1 MKSSLLILM
10 LFCLLSCK
18 DKNPASEQNLCGV
31 KDPLRNLPW
40 LRDLVEESKKNKTSE
55 YLTVAVVKIGED
67 TVINFT
73 YMYMSC
79 IGCVSYHCD
88 GSRMD
93 MSKYSQT
100 ELVKYQE
107 DIFKEDGK
115 KVILWPEK

>member
-1 MKSSLLILM
+1 M
-10 LFCLLSCK
+10 SCK
-18 DKNPASEQNLCGV
+18 DKNPASEQSLCGV

-67 TVINFT
+67 SVINFT

-93 MSKYSQT
+93 MSKYSQAQ
-100 ELVKYQE
+100 LVKYQE